1 MKTKLYLLS
10 TFIFITC
17 AVSAQWAEPVQ
28 NYQTLLMEDW
38 KNNAWVNSSR
48 STNTY
53 DANGHL
59 IKTTMEEFT
68 DGAWHEM
75 AIMTNTLN
83 DDGTVKETMT
93 QSLENGSWQNVSK
106 TIYTYNAAKL
116 VLTASTQMNLGDSWM
131 DFSKMT
137 YTYNGQNQLTNQVTQ
152 ILNMLTMQLVNSDQN
167 IYSYNSDGTENQVI
181 SQSWNT
187 SNEWENAKRYTNTYN
202 NSKKITSDLNEKW
215 VNNAWVN
222 DSRTSYTLNT
232 AGLVQEST
240 NQEWVN
246 NAWVDSFKDN
256 YTYNGNNEMTQIVT
270 QKWNTT
276 LSQWENDSRLT
287 YTYGGTG
294 VEVIESSDQ
303 SLVVYPNPFTS
314 QITIQSKLQGI
325 YTIEVYNASG
335 KLINSFKTSGNSFK
349 LNMDG
354 LDNGIYLIK
363 TPQNNQS
370 IKVLK
375 TQ

>member
-1 MKTKLYLLS
+1 
-10 TFIFITC
+10 
-17 AVSAQWAEPVQ
+17 
-28 NYQTLLMEDW
+28 
-38 KNNAWVNSSR
+38 
-48 STNTY
+48 
-53 DANGHL
+53 
-59 IKTTMEEFT
+59 MEEFT